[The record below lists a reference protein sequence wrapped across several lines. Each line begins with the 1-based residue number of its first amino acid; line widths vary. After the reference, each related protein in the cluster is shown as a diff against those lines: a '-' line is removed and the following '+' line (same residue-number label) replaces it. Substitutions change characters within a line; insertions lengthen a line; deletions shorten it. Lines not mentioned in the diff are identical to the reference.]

1 MAENEGKNAQW
12 RRRQNKAAHDPH
24 LPHLA
29 TALNVRELEPAL
41 QEFFRREYPERGLV
55 LEAVELGKVYHK
67 PGKDCEMTYSVR
79 CRDGE
84 NRIYAM
90 WFQAKMSPSFKT
102 RAEGPR
108 TWPGC
113 GFWKPIHVWPEMG
126 IVLYTF
132 PYDRKLPYLGQ
143 LLEPEWIKQQ
153 VEANLAGLGL
163 HVDAKCQQ
171 VTVEKI
177 KYMPGKRCVLRYEI
191 LLDDQS
197 RRIFYGKTY
206 DDAQGRHV
214 FHALQKIC
222 ASPACRDGRL
232 NVPAPIAYLET
243 ANTVWQQA
251 WESENFNAMM
261 EKVGWANFHRT
272 DFSKKIATMLAALHQ
287 IEMAGVALR
296 RGPAPLAVLLNA
308 CDDASDIAS
317 FAPER
322 LAILHATTKVLESTM
337 GLLEASLPL
346 ATIHG
351 SFKLAQLLGREQPDG
366 HSQLAL
372 IDFDSI
378 ASGDPL
384 YDVAEFVASLAFLQ
398 VSDDVPAIGLNEG
411 SETFLEQY
419 QRQTSWVCER
429 RRLAWYVTA
438 FLLGKIHSAFK
449 RREPRSIKNLALAFA
464 LVQEWTGIL
473 TRR

>member
-1 MAENEGKNAQW
+1 MAENESKNAKW
-12 RRRQNKAAHDPH
+12 RPRQGKSVHDPH

-29 TALNVRELEPAL
+29 MALNAREFEPAL
-41 QEFFRREYPERGLV
+41 QAFLRRQYPERGLV

-67 PGKDCEMTYSVR
+67 PGKDCEMTYGMR
-79 CRDGE
+79 CRDSE
-84 NRIYAM
+84 NKIHAT
-90 WFQAKMSPSFKT
+90 WFHAKMAASFKAH
-102 RAEGPR
+102 AEGPR

-113 GFWKPIHVWPEMG
+113 GFWKPVHVWPEMG
-126 IVLYTF
+126 MVLYTF

-143 LLEPEWIKQQ
+143 LLEPSWIKQQ
-153 VEANLAGLGL
+153 VEFNFAGLGL
-163 HVDAKCQQ
+163 NAGAKCQQ
-171 VTVEKI
+171 ITAEKI

-191 LLDDQS
+191 LFDDQS

-206 DDAQGRHV
+206 DDAQGRYV

-222 ASPACRDGRL
+222 ASPACHDGRL

-251 WESENFNAMM
+251 WESENFNAVM
-261 EKVGWANFHRT
+261 EKTGWANFHRT
-272 DFSKKIATMLAALHQ
+272 DFAGKIATMLAALHR
-287 IEMAGVALR
+287 IEIPGLALR

-308 CDDASDIAS
+308 CDDASDIAP
-317 FAPER
+317 FVPER
-322 LAILHATTKVLESTM
+322 QAILQETTKILESTM
-337 GLLEASLPL
+337 TLLEATLPV

-351 SFKLAQLLGREQPDG
+351 SFKLAQFLCREQPDG
-366 HSQLAL
+366 RSQLAL

-384 YDVAEFVASLAFLQ
+384 YDVAEFVASLVFLQ
-398 VSDDVPAIGLNEG
+398 VSDNVRAAGLNE
-411 SETFLEQY
+411 SIETFLEDY
-419 QRQTSWVCER
+419 QRQTPWACER

-438 FLLGKIHSAFK
+438 FLLGKIHSALK
-449 RREPRSIKNLALAFA
+449 RRESTSSKNLALAFI
-464 LVQEWTGIL
+464 LVQEWIDIL